1 MACIIGPLQK
11 EGPAMIRMPSFA
23 VVPFGSSKSRGARR
37 SAIAEKYAAVA
48 SGEAETPRPRWADV
62 IRDARERI
70 RSKAKRPFP
79 WPYY

>member
-1 MACIIGPLQK
+1 MARIIGPLQK
-11 EGPAMIRMPSFA
+11 EGPTMFRMPSFA
-23 VVPFGSSKSRGARR
+23 IVPFGFSKSRGARR
-37 SAIAEKYAAVA
+37 STIDSCAAQ
-48 SGEAETPRPRWADV
+48 TPRPRWADA

>member
-1 MACIIGPLQK
+1 MF
-11 EGPAMIRMPSFA
+11 RMPSFA
-23 VVPFGSSKSRGARR
+23 IVSLGLSRSRGARKHTIAPSDTGCTAA
-37 SAIAEKYAAVA
+37 SA
-48 SGEAETPRPRWADV
+48 SDPAETPRPRWADV